1 MDAECPVDNH
11 ERVERVRQHFHACLQ
26 LYPNQKGMESVK
38 QTIIF
43 FLFCR
48 FKKKCYLI
56 IASEDF
62 SSQFTRN
69 RSFRTIP
76 NQRIKNFYA
85 VRHVYDPDGNLI
97 RVERVTEKS
106 TAELANGKKFHRSL

>member
-1 MDAECPVDNH
+1 LTIMNVLSEFANTFTPVYNSI
-11 ERVERVRQHFHACLQ
+11 RTRKVWSL
-26 LYPNQKGMESVK
+26 LSK
-38 QTIIF
+38 QFF

-48 FKKKCYLI
+48 FLKKCYLI

-62 SSQFTRN
+62 SSQFARN

-76 NQRIKNFYA
+76 NQPIKNVYA

-97 RVERVTEKS
+97 GVERVTEKS
-106 TAELANGKKFHRSL
+106 TAELANGEKFHRSL